1 MPCVRTVSRGRLRSR
16 LRGRLQGLLRGRLQ
30 DSLHHWLRGAD
41 AGSGTVAGVM
51 LILLVA
57 VMLSVVAAA
66 GNLLVCQ
73 TRARS
78 AADLAALSAAVAL
91 RDGVDDPCGVAS
103 TVVFSFAREF
113 AGSGL
118 GSGDAMRLDD
128 CVIDGEDMQVIV
140 AVATQVPFAPHVE
153 RSSRAGPVECA

>member
-1 MPCVRTVSRGRLRSR
+1 MC
-16 LRGRLQGLLRGRLQ
+16 
-30 DSLHHWLRGAD
+30 HWLRGAD
-41 AGSGTVAGVM
+41 VGSGTVAGVM

-73 TRARS
+73 ARARS

-91 RDGVDDPCGVAS
+91 RDGADDSCGVAS
-103 TVVFSFAREF
+103 VVVSSFAREF

-118 GSGDAMRLDD
+118 GSDGVASRLDA
-128 CVIDGEDMQVIV
+128 CAIDGEDVQVTV

-153 RSSRAGPVECA
+153 RSSRAGPVACE